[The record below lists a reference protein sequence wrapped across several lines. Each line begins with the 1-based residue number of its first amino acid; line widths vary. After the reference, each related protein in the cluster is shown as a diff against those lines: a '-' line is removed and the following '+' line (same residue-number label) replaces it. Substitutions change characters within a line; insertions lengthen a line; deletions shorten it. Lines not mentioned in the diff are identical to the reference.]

1 APALSAGTLQ
11 LRISSSDYQ
20 EAKNVNTVGRK
31 IKPNTRTAAVRVR
44 VVRAPA
50 VDGLQ
55 PSPGVCAARPQRLL
69 VAASAPDGVAA
80 VRFRLDGR
88 ALAAARRD
96 GGGVWSASWK
106 RPRPG
111 RHVLEAVARDRVG
124 REATARLVVRRCA
137 G

>member
-11 LRISSSDYQ
+11 LRLSSSDYQ
-20 EAKNVNTVGRK
+20 EAKNVNTVGSK

-50 VDGLQ
+50 VDWLQ
-55 PSPGVCAARPQRLL
+55 PSAGVCAARPQRLL
-69 VAASAPDGVAA
+69 VAA